1 MGELLE
7 QIIAGG
13 PPLAPLNKEQQALFD
28 EQQKGGPLFVRWIY
42 NEMKEFEDFIEEGVH
57 QFCAEHPYNS
67 SAAYF
72 HSNYKA
78 YVALVSYDSRRNRD
92 KPFNEEEFR
101 MLLGWTGH
109 GPAFVSPHWVKLFTR
124 AVEIT
129 HPEMERKEMNR
140 QAAQV
145 YLPNVKKVYHAFLYR
160 MVEAAKKE
168 RERRLED
175 DNLQG

>member
-28 EQQKGGPLFVRWIY
+28 EQQKGGALFVRWIFY
-42 NEMKEFEDFIEEGVH
+42 EMEEFEDFIEEGVH

-67 SAAYF
+67 SAAFF
-72 HSNYKA
+72 HSDYKK
-78 YVALVSYDSRRNRD
+78 YISLIWGGRD
-92 KPFNEEEFR
+92 KQKPFNEEEFR

-124 AVEIT
+124 AVEVR
-129 HPEMERKEMNR
+129 HPEMERKEKNR
-140 QAAQV
+140 QVAQV

-168 RERRLED
+168 RVES
-175 DNLQG
+175 